1 MDRSLTSTSFLL
13 LSYLIVWVLFS
24 YSEKALFAVFP
35 YFMKALKTEEEYW
48 IRPLPFSPGSRTLQA
63 SAVFSQ
69 LSASLICEQRFKRLK
84 RGKLVQ
90 YFRHNETF
98 LLSLY
103 FPAVLICGYSP
114 SPQRSPGNPKSDS
127 LWSDTWTQTFLPI
140 NYISCV
146 IKQNWLLWSLETCFR
161 LHWATS
167 SFAGSHTSWLR
178 GSPWPILAWE
188 QELWVHFA
196 DRTMLECF
204 LPCPF
209 TSTMCHSLP
218 PKHLIYSNSLAW
230 PVIPLSLPPD
240 PSVFHFPLVSVQ
252 RARPRPCLEPLDRD
266 WPSSLFLHHILRWK
280 KKKKM
285 TIRSENRACFVPCS
299 GDLEAF
305 SIICTPYSLKR
316 INVINIGP
324 VVGIFSSK

>member
-1 MDRSLTSTSFLL
+1 MCNKAKLASFESWNMFQAPLGH
-13 LSYLIVWVLFS
+13 VLF
-24 YSEKALFAVFP
+24 V
-35 YFMKALKTEEEYW
+35 
-48 IRPLPFSPGSRTLQA
+48 
-63 SAVFSQ
+63 
-69 LSASLICEQRFKRLK
+69 
-84 RGKLVQ
+84 
-90 YFRHNETF
+90 
-98 LLSLY
+98 
-103 FPAVLICGYSP
+103 
-114 SPQRSPGNPKSDS
+114 
-127 LWSDTWTQTFLPI
+127 
-140 NYISCV
+140 
-146 IKQNWLLWSLETCFR
+146 
-161 LHWATS
+161 
-167 SFAGSHTSWLR
+167 GSHTSWLW
-178 GSPWPILAWE
+178 GSLWPMLAWE
-188 QELWVHFA
+188 EEPWVHFA
-196 DRTMLECF
+196 DGTMLECF
-204 LPCPF
+204 FPCPF

-280 KKKKM
+280 KKKKKM
-285 TIRSENRACFVPCS
+285 TIRSENRACFVPCN

>member
-1 MDRSLTSTSFLL
+1 MISLIRLEYKMDRSLTSASFLL

-127 LWSDTWTQTFLPI
+127 L
-140 NYISCV
+140 
-146 IKQNWLLWSLETCFR
+146 
-161 LHWATS
+161 
-167 SFAGSHTSWLR
+167 
-178 GSPWPILAWE
+178 
-188 QELWVHFA
+188 
-196 DRTMLECF
+196 
-204 LPCPF
+204 
-209 TSTMCHSLP
+209 
-218 PKHLIYSNSLAW
+218 
-230 PVIPLSLPPD
+230 
-240 PSVFHFPLVSVQ
+240 
-252 RARPRPCLEPLDRD
+252 
-266 WPSSLFLHHILRWK
+266 
-280 KKKKM
+280 
-285 TIRSENRACFVPCS
+285 
-299 GDLEAF
+299 
-305 SIICTPYSLKR
+305 
-316 INVINIGP
+316 
-324 VVGIFSSK
+324 